1 MWVQQKCI
9 KAARYSPT
17 EFVIDS
23 HEYVIDDIIDGLQ
36 TWGRYVQVYSVHSG
50 QENITWHWLVVV
62 DNWLNCNLH
71 TTASQARPWYFI
83 VHGGATSWNIF
94 VQIMPIIYVFLH

>member
-36 TWGRYVQVYSVHSG
+36 TWGRYVQVYCAQWPGEHYLAL
-50 QENITWHWLVVV
+50 T
-62 DNWLNCNLH
+62 CCC
-71 TTASQARPWYFI
+71 
-83 VHGGATSWNIF
+83 
-94 VQIMPIIYVFLH
+94 

>member
-1 MWVQQKCI
+1 MWVHEKCI

-36 TWGRYVQVYSVHSG
+36 TWARYMYRYTVHSG
-50 QENITWHWLVVV
+50 QENITWH
-62 DNWLNCNLH
+62 
-71 TTASQARPWYFI
+71 
-83 VHGGATSWNIF
+83 
-94 VQIMPIIYVFLH
+94 

>member
-36 TWGRYVQVYSVHSG
+36 TGMYRYTVHSG
-50 QENITWHWLVVV
+50 QENITW
-62 DNWLNCNLH
+62 D
-71 TTASQARPWYFI
+71 
-83 VHGGATSWNIF
+83 
-94 VQIMPIIYVFLH
+94 